1 MNRYEVIADFIAKTL
16 GGIKELKKGQIIKL
30 PEQSAKQLIEAGK
43 IKPLPYIDRETLIIP
58 SDSPQ
63 KYHWWNRGQ
72 SIKNTLREL
81 GASPDILKKY
91 KSPYS
96 DN

>member
-1 MNRYEVIADFIAKTL
+1 MNRYEVIADFTAKTL
-16 GGIKELKKGQIIKL
+16 EGIKELKKGQVIKL

-43 IKPLPYIDRETLIIP
+43 IKPLPYLDRETLTIP

-72 SIKNTLREL
+72 SVLDTLKEL
-81 GASPDILKKY
+81 KASEEITKRY
-91 KSPYS
+91 KFYS
-96 DN
+96 N